1 MKLRLTMIASPPSQG
16 GDTQRHLAT
25 GKLTLGRGS
34 DNDWVLRDEER
45 VLSKNHC
52 VVEFK
57 SGVYVVIDSSTNGVF
72 HNESLEPLGRG
83 NSAVL
88 ADGDRLRF
96 GAFVVKAQ
104 FVADDPLPEAAD
116 PFLAVLRATDDRASS
131 AIPDDPFDDGDP
143 FAAGPKTPVA
153 FTPIPDDDDDDD
165 HDHDHGGGAGF
176 LLPPRPK
183 LDPAAAE
190 AAWRRDNPEWAPVAD
205 RDDVGGHEQAWS
217 GSAVAGGAIP
227 DDWDDESGADLPES
241 SSPPCFAS
249 YFPEP
254 PPAPPQP
261 LPVAAIPD
269 DWAEAPAPAPV
280 SPFAPSPFLAD
291 DGAVERLARQAQAQA
306 QGLDVALPAGEDAEA
321 AVSLHMRALLAAA
334 RRVMADAG
342 LPVEYLENAYR
353 RALDEG
359 TL

>member
-1 MKLRLTMIASPPSQG
+1 MKLRLTMIASPPGQG

-96 GAFVVKAQ
+96 GAFVLKAQ

-116 PFLAVLRATDDRASS
+116 PFLAVLRATDNRTAS
-131 AIPDDPFDDGDP
+131 AIPAGPFADDDP

-153 FTPIPDDDDDDD
+153 FTPIPDDDDEDGAYND
-165 HDHDHGGGAGF
+165 GGAGF
-176 LLPPRPK
+176 LLPARPR

-217 GSAVAGGAIP
+217 GPAVAGGAIP
-227 DDWDDESGADLPES
+227 DDWDDESGADLPEC

-254 PPAPPQP
+254 VAAPAPPQP

-269 DWAEAPAPAPV
+269 DWGTD
-280 SPFAPSPFLAD
+280 D

-306 QGLDVALPAGEDAEA
+306 QGLDAALPAGEDSEA

>member
-1 MKLRLTMIASPPSQG
+1 MKLRLTMIASPPGQG

-116 PFLAVLRATDDRASS
+116 PFLAVLRATDNRTSP
-131 AIPDDPFDDGDP
+131 AIPEDLFADDDPVS
-143 FAAGPKTPVA
+143 AGPKTPVA
-153 FTPIPDDDDDDD
+153 FTPIPAADDDEDGAYND
-165 HDHDHGGGAGF
+165 GGAGF
-176 LLPPRPK
+176 LLPARPR

-217 GSAVAGGAIP
+217 GPAVAGGAIP
-227 DDWDDESGADLPES
+227 DDWDDESGADLPEC

-254 PPAPPQP
+254 VAAPAPPQP

-269 DWAEAPAPAPV
+269 DWGTD
-280 SPFAPSPFLAD
+280 D

-306 QGLDVALPAGEDAEA
+306 QGLDAALPAGEDSEA

-359 TL
+359 ML

>member
-1 MKLRLTMIASPPSQG
+1 MKLRLTMIASPPGQG

-96 GAFVVKAQ
+96 GAFVLKAQ

-116 PFLAVLRATDDRASS
+116 PFLAVLRATDNRTSP
-131 AIPDDPFDDGDP
+131 AIPDDPFTAGPFADDDP

-153 FTPIPDDDDDDD
+153 FTPIPDDDDEDGAYND
-165 HDHDHGGGAGF
+165 GGAGF
-176 LLPPRPK
+176 LLPARPR

-217 GSAVAGGAIP
+217 GQAVAGGAIP
-227 DDWDDESGADLPES
+227 DDWDDESGADLPEC

-254 PPAPPQP
+254 PPAPPQA

-269 DWAEAPAPAPV
+269 DWGTD
-280 SPFAPSPFLAD
+280 D

-306 QGLDVALPAGEDAEA
+306 QGLDAALPAGEDSEA

>member
-1 MKLRLTMIASPPSQG
+1 MKLRLTMIASPPGQG

-116 PFLAVLRATDDRASS
+116 PFLAVLRATDSRTSS
-131 AIPDDPFDDGDP
+131 AIPDDPFAEDDP
-143 FAAGPKTPVA
+143 ISAGPKTPVA
-153 FTPIPDDDDDDD
+153 FTPIPDDDDDED
-165 HDHDHGGGAGF
+165 GAYNNGGAGF
-176 LLPPRPK
+176 LLPARPK

-227 DDWDDESGADLPES
+227 DDWDDDSGADLPEC

-249 YFPEP
+249 HFPEP
-254 PPAPPQP
+254 PPAPSQP

-269 DWAEAPAPAPV
+269 DWAEAPPV
-280 SPFAPSPFLAD
+280 GASPAPSPSPFIAD
-291 DGAVERLARQAQAQA
+291 DGRVERLARQARAQA
-306 QGLDVALPAGEDAEA
+306 QGLDVVLPAGEDAEA